1 MDPKSAAAPVCPA
14 QRFLE
19 GERTEKLY
27 DTDSHLREFTAKVIS
42 CEQEGERWAVVL
54 DRTAFFP
61 EGGGQASD
69 TGTLGARRVT
79 DAQEAAG
86 EIRHY
91 TDGPLKAGEAVEGRL
106 DWEKRFR
113 RMQNHSGEHILS
125 GLVHA
130 RYGYRNVGFHLG
142 DGEVTVDF
150 DGELTRTQL
159 DELETAVNRAIAENA
174 SVSCWYPP
182 KEELAALDYRSKLEL
197 TENVRLVKIEGYDL
211 CACCAPH
218 VSRTGEIGSLHILD
232 SMRHRGGIRL
242 RILCGLDAMEDARA
256 RYQATLAISG
266 LLSVPQLETP
276 NAVRRVLGELEETK
290 QALADARRQVLR
302 MKADALPETEGNL
315 CLFEPELDMLS
326 LRELVNA
333 GMEKAGGICAAF
345 AGKDGAWKYIMGSRS
360 ADLRS
365 LAKEINAAIG
375 GRGGGR
381 PEMIQG
387 SCTASRQEIEAYF
400 AR

>member
-1 MDPKSAAAPVCPA
+1 M
-14 QRFLE
+14 
-19 GERTEKLY
+19 TEKLY
-27 DTDSHLREFTAKVIS
+27 DQDSHLREFSARVIS
-42 CEQEGERWAVVL
+42 CVKAGDHWTVTL

-61 EGGGQASD
+61 EGGGQAAD
-69 TGTLGARRVT
+69 TGTLGGAKVLDVR
-79 DAQEAAG
+79 EKSG
-86 EIRHY
+86 EILHVM
-91 TDGPLKAGEAVEGRL
+91 DAPLPEGEKVSGIL
-106 DWEKRFR
+106 DWEQRFR
-113 RMQNHSGEHILS
+113 RMQNHSGEHLLS

-142 DGEVTVDF
+142 DGDVTVDF
-150 DGELTRTQL
+150 DGELTREQL
-159 DELETAVNRAIAENA
+159 DELETAVNKAIAENA
-174 SVSCWYPP
+174 AVRCWYPE
-182 KEELAALDYRSKLEL
+182 KAELAALEYRSKLDL
-197 TENVRLVKIEGYDL
+197 TENVRLVRIEGYDL

-232 SMRHRGGIRL
+232 FMRHRGGV
-242 RILCGLDAMEDARA
+242 RIHIVCGLDAMEDARE

-276 NAVRRVLGELEETK
+276 GAVRRVLGELEETK
-290 QALADARRQVLR
+290 QALAEARRQLLQI
-302 MKADALPETEGNL
+302 KAASLTPTEGNL

-333 GMEKAGGICAAF
+333 GMEKCGGICAAF
-345 AGKDGAWKYIMGSRS
+345 AGGDGDWKYIIGSWT

-365 LAKEINAAIG
+365 MTKEINAAIG

-387 SCTASRQEIEAYF
+387 SCTASRREIEAYF
-400 AR
+400 LSMGEK

>member
-1 MDPKSAAAPVCPA
+1 M
-14 QRFLE
+14 
-19 GERTEKLY
+19 TEKLY
-27 DTDSHLREFTAKVIS
+27 DGDSHLREFTARVLS
-42 CEQEGERWAVVL
+42 CEKEGERWTVLL
-54 DRTAFFP
+54 DRTTFFP
-61 EGGGQASD
+61 EGGGQAAD
-69 TGTLGARRVT
+69 TGILGAARVL
-79 DAQEAAG
+79 DVQEAAG
-86 EIRHY
+86 EICHY
-91 TDGPLKAGEAVEGRL
+91 TDAPLSVGETVSGTL

-113 RMQNHSGEHILS
+113 RMQNHSGEHLLS
-125 GLVHA
+125 GIVHA
-130 RYGYRNVGFHLG
+130 HYGYRNVGFHLG
-142 DGEVTVDF
+142 DGDVTVDF
-150 DGELTRTQL
+150 DGELTRSQL
-159 DELETAVNRAIAENA
+159 DELETEVNRAIAAN
-174 SVSCWYPP
+174 VGVTCWYPP
-182 KEELAALDYRSKLEL
+182 MEELAALDYRSKLEL

-218 VSRTGEIGSLHILD
+218 VARTGEIGSLRILD
-232 SMRHRGGIRL
+232 HMRHRGGIRL
-242 RILCGLDAMEDARA
+242 HMLCGLDAMEDARA

>member
-1 MDPKSAAAPVCPA
+1 M
-14 QRFLE
+14 
-19 GERTEKLY
+19 TEKLY
-27 DTDSHLREFTAKVIS
+27 DQDSHLREFSASVIS
-42 CEQEGERWAVVL
+42 CVKAGDHWTVTL

-61 EGGGQASD
+61 EGGGQAAD
-69 TGTLGARRVT
+69 TGTLGGAKVLDVR
-79 DAQEAAG
+79 EKSG
-86 EIRHY
+86 EILHVM
-91 TDGPLKAGEAVEGRL
+91 DVPLPEGEKVSGIL
-106 DWEKRFR
+106 DWEQRFR
-113 RMQNHSGEHILS
+113 RMQNHSGEHLLS

-142 DGEVTVDF
+142 DGDVTVDF
-150 DGELTRTQL
+150 DGELTREQL
-159 DELETAVNRAIAENA
+159 DELETAVNKAIAENA
-174 SVSCWYPP
+174 AVRCWYPE
-182 KEELAALDYRSKLEL
+182 KAELAALEYRSKLDL
-197 TENVRLVKIEGYDL
+197 TENVRLVRIEGYDL

-232 SMRHRGGIRL
+232 FMRHRGGV
-242 RILCGLDAMEDARA
+242 RIHIVCGLDAMEDARE

-276 NAVRRVLGELEETK
+276 GAVRRVLGELEETK
-290 QALADARRQVLR
+290 QALAEARRQLLQI
-302 MKADALPETEGNL
+302 KAASLTPTEGNL

-333 GMEKAGGICAAF
+333 GMEKCGGICAAF
-345 AGKDGAWKYIMGSRS
+345 AGGDGDWKYIIGSRT

-365 LAKEINAAIG
+365 MTKEINAAIG

-387 SCTASRQEIEAYF
+387 SCTASRREIEAYF
-400 AR
+400 LSMGEK

>member
-1 MDPKSAAAPVCPA
+1 M
-14 QRFLE
+14 
-19 GERTEKLY
+19 TEKLY
-27 DTDSHLREFTAKVIS
+27 DQDSHLREFSARVIS
-42 CEQEGERWAVVL
+42 CVKAGDHWTVTL

-61 EGGGQASD
+61 EGGGQAAD
-69 TGTLGARRVT
+69 TGTLGGAKVLDVR
-79 DAQEAAG
+79 EESG
-86 EIRHY
+86 EILHVM
-91 TDGPLKAGEAVEGRL
+91 DAPLPEGEKVSGIL
-106 DWEKRFR
+106 DWEQRFR
-113 RMQNHSGEHILS
+113 RMQNHSGEHLLS

-142 DGEVTVDF
+142 DGDVTVDF
-150 DGELTRTQL
+150 DGELSREQL
-159 DELETAVNRAIAENA
+159 DELETAVNKAIAENA
-174 SVSCWYPP
+174 AVRCWYPE
-182 KEELAALDYRSKLEL
+182 KAELAALEYRSKLDL
-197 TENVRLVKIEGYDL
+197 TENVRLVRIEGYDL

-232 SMRHRGGIRL
+232 FMRHRGGV
-242 RILCGLDAMEDARA
+242 RIHIVCGLDAMEDARE

-276 NAVRRVLGELEETK
+276 GAVRRVLGELEETK
-290 QALADARRQVLR
+290 QALAEARRQLLQI
-302 MKADALPETEGNL
+302 KAASLTPTEGNL

-333 GMEKAGGICAAF
+333 GMEKCGGICAAF
-345 AGKDGAWKYIMGSRS
+345 AGGDGDWKYIIGSRS

-365 LAKEINAAIG
+365 MTKEINAAIG

-387 SCTASRQEIEAYF
+387 SCTASRREIEAYF
-400 AR
+400 LGMGEK